1 MFATQR
7 NLPIFCTF
15 RRDAG
20 ILGILNH
27 RNQRLQLLRSEV
39 FEFFHDVC
47 ISEKIKDAKLKT
59 IKYPNGTRTHS
70 GIKWILSSISYPTFF
85 PQLPQ
90 NAIPAFNGV
99 PHSEQKRGFT
109 LSSAGAGAGV
119 GADFTLSASGS
130 EPSSE
135 SVIRPNVRCNC
146 LTAPDTNLS
155 MAK

>member
-7 NLPIFCTF
+7 NLSNFYTF

-27 RNQRLQLLRSEV
+27 RNQRLQLLRSKSL
-39 FEFFHDVC
+39 EFLHNVC
-47 ISEKIKDAKLKT
+47 ISEIIRDAKLKT

-90 NAIPAFNGV
+90 NATKPLQSKSRNAPPERMNATSVTTNIETITVNAVIAAFF
-99 PHSEQKRGFT
+99 S
-109 LSSAGAGAGV
+109 
-119 GADFTLSASGS
+119 
-130 EPSSE
+130 
-135 SVIRPNVRCNC
+135 RCFQFW
-146 LTAPDTNLS
+146 A
-155 MAK
+155 